1 MGYSNAKKSK
11 TNSKSSAKRR
21 VRAVF
26 LGYRPP
32 CMCGLEYPEQ
42 AHDIL
47 PKRTAA
53 YRKTTE
59 LLHSQ
64 LVRKGRV
71 QPFDTENIKKGRET
85 AFSSNISGEFFTHP
99 IYGKVYTTV
108 RYNIKSPSK
117 NPYNRDSYD
126 DLGLN
131 QYFVGQN
138 PHEYYK
144 GDPGDDNGI
153 YHDKSEIIG
162 PSRNIA
168 GNDEYSGE
176 QLARGEGLS
185 YPFKMYEKI
194 TQTIGYEE
202 VIDRHFD
209 KKTLKPITK
218 EIITGYEVEVIALLK
233 TESRTIATKSYM
245 DGGEYGSKED
255 VLEKAEVFYSVYALK
270 DGGLL
275 IYGNDPLV
283 VWRPRN
289 NPKNNG
295 GVDIS
300 YMGHEKLTFYAS
312 GEMKDQ
318 PTNLKKFV
326 EQWNKYYGLY
336 VKEDADGWL
345 GVAQIVLGVIGI
357 AGFMFAP
364 VIAPALGYASAGLG
378 FALGAISVAL
388 SAASIGLMAAS
399 LSGHDSGIASKVIG
413 ILSGI
418 TGLAGALKNIF
429 STVGSNVASSGA
441 STLSAAGTASK
452 MGMSQTSSL
461 YLGSGAMNGAGASSL
476 TSMSF
481 SEVLKASNMSFNEAI
496 NVSVRGIEA
505 SVETSLWSST
515 MDALKSSYKVYSNTK
530 DVFKNANDFGD
541 DEIPNNDDKEVKRP
555 VALRF
560 NGSLESMVGYSK
572 EGVDDIGLME
582 GSTLYLRPSDKGY
595 DFLANLG
602 LGNSANIEYSL
613 ESRVLKQVYIKQIK
627 LYKKAKNGIYNT
639 RISKKR
645 SVKNGWNNERS
656 SR

>member
-1 MGYSNAKKSK
+1 M
-11 TNSKSSAKRR
+11 
-21 VRAVF
+21 F

-53 YRKTTE
+53 YRKTAE

-64 LVRKGRV
+64 LVRKGRMTKWMLV
-71 QPFDTENIKKGRET
+71 LTDK
-85 AFSSNISGEFFTHP
+85 AISVRDLIAGAEEKILTSFNHPTYGE
-99 IYGKVYTTV
+99 VYTTEF
-108 RYNIKSPSK
+108 YDIKSPSK
-117 NPYNRDSYD
+117 NPYNKDSYD

-138 PHEYYK
+138 PHENYK
-144 GDPGDDNGI
+144 GDPGDDKGI
-153 YHDKSEIIG
+153 YHDTSQIRG
-162 PSRNIA
+162 PSRLIT

-194 TQTIGYEE
+194 TQTIGYEN
-202 VIDRHFD
+202 VINRHRHFD

-218 EIITGYEVEVIALLK
+218 EILTGYEVEVIALLK
-233 TESRTIATKSYM
+233 TGKRTIATKSYIS
-245 DGGEYGSKED
+245 DGEHRSREV
-255 VLEKAEVFYSVYALK
+255 VLEKAEVYYSVYALK

-289 NPKNNG
+289 DPRNNG

-300 YMGHEKLTFYAS
+300 YLGHEKLTFYAS
-312 GEMKDQ
+312 GNMKDQ
-318 PTNLKKFV
+318 PTNLRKFV

-345 GVAQIVLGVIGI
+345 GAAQIVLGVIGI
-357 AGFMFAP
+357 AGFIFAP
-364 VIAPALGYASAGLG
+364 VIAPALGYVSAGLG
-378 FALGAISVAL
+378 FALGTISVAL
-388 SAASIGLMAAS
+388 SAVSIGLMAAS
-399 LSGHDSGIASKVIG
+399 LSGHETGIASKVIG

-429 STVGSNVASSGA
+429 STVGSNVASSST

-461 YLGSGAMNGAGASSL
+461 YLGSGAMNGAGASNL

-481 SEVLKASNMSFNEAI
+481 SEVLKAPSMSFNEAI
-496 NVSVRGIEA
+496 KVSVSGIEA

-515 MDALKSSYKVYSNTK
+515 MDALKSSYKIYSNTK
-530 DVFKNANDFGD
+530 DVFKNASDFGD

-582 GSTLYLRPSDKGY
+582 GSTLYLRPSDKGFE
-595 DFLANLG
+595 FLANLG

-627 LYKKAKNGIYNT
+627 LYKKAKQGIYNT

-645 SVKNGWNNERS
+645 SIKNGWSNGRS

>member
-1 MGYSNAKKSK
+1 M
-11 TNSKSSAKRR
+11 
-21 VRAVF
+21 F

-64 LVRKGRV
+64 LVRKGRMIKWTPSWFIGPV
-71 QPFDTENIKKGRET
+71 FAPKIAIGEPKKNIT
-85 AFSSNISGEFFTHP
+85 SFNHPTYGE
-99 IYGKVYTTV
+99 VYTTEF
-108 RYNIKSPSK
+108 YDIKSPSK
-117 NPYNRDSYD
+117 NPYNKDSKD

-131 QYFVGQN
+131 QYFVGQS
-138 PHEYYK
+138 PYEYYK
-144 GDPGDDNGI
+144 GDPGDDKGI

-162 PSRNIA
+162 PSRYIT

-194 TQTIGYEE
+194 TQTIGYENA
-202 VIDRHFD
+202 IKRDFD
-209 KKTLKPITK
+209 KKNLKPITK

-245 DGGEYGSKED
+245 DGGEHGSKEV

-289 NPKNNG
+289 DPQNNG

-318 PTNLKKFV
+318 PTNLRKFV

-378 FALGAISVAL
+378 FALGTISVAL

-461 YLGSGAMNGAGASSL
+461 YLGSGAMNGAGASNL

-481 SEVLKASNMSFNEAI
+481 SEVLKAPSMSFNEAI

-515 MDALKSSYKVYSNTK
+515 MDALKSSYKIYSNTK

-572 EGVDDIGLME
+572 EGADDIGLME
-582 GSTLYLRPSDKGY
+582 GSTLYLRPSNKGFNN

-627 LYKKAKNGIYNT
+627 LYKKAKQGIYNT

-645 SVKNGWNNERS
+645 SVKNGWSNGRS

>member
-1 MGYSNAKKSK
+1 M
-11 TNSKSSAKRR
+11 
-21 VRAVF
+21 F

-64 LVRKGRV
+64 LVRKGRMTKWMLV
-71 QPFDTENIKKGRET
+71 LTDK
-85 AFSSNISGEFFTHP
+85 AISVRDFIAGAEEKILTSFNHPTYGE
-99 IYGKVYTTV
+99 VYTTEF
-108 RYNIKSPSK
+108 YDIKSPSK
-117 NPYNRDSYD
+117 NPYNRDSHD

-144 GDPGDDNGI
+144 GDPGDDKGI
-153 YHDKSEIIG
+153 YHDTSQIRG
-162 PSRNIA
+162 PSRLIT

-194 TQTIGYEE
+194 TQTIGYEN
-202 VIDRHFD
+202 VINRHRHFD

-218 EIITGYEVEVIALLK
+218 EILTGYEVEVIALLK
-233 TESRTIATKSYM
+233 TGKRTIATKSYM
-245 DGGEYGSKED
+245 DGGEHGSKEV

-289 NPKNNG
+289 DPKNNG

-312 GEMKDQ
+312 GEIKDQ

-326 EQWNKYYGLY
+326 ENWDKYYRLY
-336 VKEDADGWL
+336 VKEDVDGWVSAL
-345 GVAQIVLGVIGI
+345 QIVLGVVGI

-364 VIAPALGYASAGLG
+364 VIAPALGYASAGFG
-378 FALGAISVAL
+378 FALGTISVAL
-388 SAASIGLMAAS
+388 SAASIGALAA
-399 LSGHDSGIASKVIG
+399 GDAKVSKIFG

-441 STLSAAGTASK
+441 STLSAASTASK

-461 YLGSGAMNGAGASSL
+461 YLGSGAMNGAGASNL

-515 MDALKSSYKVYSNTK
+515 MDALKSSYKIYSNTK

-541 DEIPNNDDKEVKRP
+541 DEIPNNDDKEVKTP

-582 GSTLYLRPSDKGY
+582 GSTLYLRPSDKGFNN

-602 LGNSANIEYSL
+602 LKNSANVEYSL

-645 SVKNGWNNERS
+645 SVKNGWGNGRS

>member
-1 MGYSNAKKSK
+1 
-11 TNSKSSAKRR
+11 
-21 VRAVF
+21 
-26 LGYRPP
+26 
-32 CMCGLEYPEQ
+32 MCGLEYPEQ

-64 LVRKGRV
+64 LVRKGRMRRWGPTYKEGAITFGSLLV
-71 QPFDTENIKKGRET
+71 GGEKKNIT
-85 AFSSNISGEFFTHP
+85 SFNHPTYGE
-99 IYGKVYTTV
+99 VYTTEF
-108 RYNIKSPSK
+108 YDIKSPSK

-131 QYFVGQN
+131 QYFVGQS
-138 PHEYYK
+138 PYEYYK

-153 YHDKSEIIG
+153 YHDTSQIRG
-162 PSRNIA
+162 PARWEVSQCDA
-168 GNDEYSGE
+168 YSYE
-176 QLARGEGLS
+176 QLLS
-185 YPFKMYEKI
+185 GKNLKFPFKIYEKI
-194 TQTIGYEE
+194 TETTGYTKPGLG
-202 VIDRHFD
+202 VTLPIPI
-209 KKTLKPITK
+209 KKET
-218 EIITGYEVEVIALLK
+218 ITGYKVEVIALIDHWENK
-233 TESRTIATKSYM
+233 IVDKEKSDIEDRKVYKDVSTSIYALA
-245 DGGEYGSKED
+245 DGGILVYSSQYG
-255 VLEKAEVFYSVYALK
+255 
-270 DGGLL
+270 
-275 IYGNDPLV
+275 IY
-283 VWRPRN
+283 
-289 NPKNNG
+289 
-295 GVDIS
+295 
-300 YMGHEKLTFYAS
+300 EALTFYAS
-312 GEMKDQ
+312 GNMKDQ
-318 PTNLKKFV
+318 PTNLRKFV
-326 EQWNKYYGLY
+326 ENWDKYYRLY
-336 VKEDADGWL
+336 VKEDVDGWVSAL
-345 GVAQIVLGVIGI
+345 QIVLGVVAI

-364 VIAPALGYASAGLG
+364 VIAPALGYASAGFG
-378 FALGAISVAL
+378 FALGTISVAL
-388 SAASIGLMAAS
+388 SAASIGALAA
-399 LSGHDSGIASKVIG
+399 GDAKVSKIFG

-441 STLSAAGTASK
+441 STLSAASTASK

-461 YLGSGAMNGAGASSL
+461 YLGSGAMNGAGASKL
-476 TSMSF
+476 TNMSF
-481 SEVLKASNMSFNEAI
+481 SEVLKAPSMSFNEAI

>member
-1 MGYSNAKKSK
+1 M
-11 TNSKSSAKRR
+11 
-21 VRAVF
+21 F

-64 LVRKGRV
+64 LVRKGRMRRWMPTYKEGAITFGSLLV
-71 QPFDTENIKKGRET
+71 GGEKKNIT
-85 AFSSNISGEFFTHP
+85 SFNHPTYGE
-99 IYGKVYTTV
+99 IYTTEF
-108 RYNIKSPSK
+108 YDIKSPSK

-153 YHDKSEIIG
+153 YHDTSQIRG
-162 PSRNIA
+162 PARWEVSQC
-168 GNDEYSGE
+168 DTYSYE
-176 QLARGEGLS
+176 QLLS
-185 YPFKMYEKI
+185 GKNLKFPFKMYEKI

-218 EIITGYEVEVIALLK
+218 EIITGYEVEVIALIDHWDNK
-233 TESRTIATKSYM
+233 IIDQEKS
-245 DGGEYGSKED
+245 GIED
-255 VLEKAEVFYSVYALK
+255 RKVYKDVSTSIYALK
-270 DGGLL
+270 DGGILVYSSQYG
-275 IYGNDPLV
+275 IY
-283 VWRPRN
+283 
-289 NPKNNG
+289 
-295 GVDIS
+295 
-300 YMGHEKLTFYAS
+300 EALTFYAS
-312 GEMKDQ
+312 GNMKDQ

-326 EQWNKYYGLY
+326 ENWDKYYRLY
-336 VKEDADGWL
+336 VKEDVDGWVSAL
-345 GVAQIVLGVIGI
+345 QIVLGVVAI

-364 VIAPALGYASAGLG
+364 VIAPALGYASAGFG
-378 FALGAISVAL
+378 FALGTISVAL
-388 SAASIGLMAAS
+388 SAASIGALAA
-399 LSGHDSGIASKVIG
+399 GDAKVSKIFG

-441 STLSAAGTASK
+441 STLSAASTASK

-461 YLGSGAMNGAGASSL
+461 YLGSGAMNGAGASKL

-481 SEVLKASNMSFNEAI
+481 SEVLKAPSMSFNEAI

-515 MDALKSSYKVYSNTK
+515 MDALKSSYKIYSNTK

-541 DEIPNNDDKEVKRP
+541 DEIPNNDDKEVKTP

-572 EGVDDIGLME
+572 EGADDIGLME
-582 GSTLYLRPSDKGY
+582 GSTLYLHPSDKGFNN

-602 LGNSANIEYSL
+602 LKNSANIEYSL

-645 SVKNGWNNERS
+645 SVKNGWSNGRS

>member
-1 MGYSNAKKSK
+1 M
-11 TNSKSSAKRR
+11 
-21 VRAVF
+21 F

-64 LVRKGRV
+64 LVRKGRMRRWMPTYKEGAITFGSLLV
-71 QPFDTENIKKGRET
+71 GGEKKNIT
-85 AFSSNISGEFFTHP
+85 SFNHPTYGE
-99 IYGKVYTTV
+99 IYTTEF
-108 RYNIKSPSK
+108 YDIKSPSK
-117 NPYNRDSYD
+117 NPYNKDSHD

-131 QYFVGQN
+131 QYFVGQS
-138 PHEYYK
+138 PYEYYK
-144 GDPGDDNGI
+144 GDPGDDKGI
-153 YHDKSEIIG
+153 YHDTSQIRG
-162 PSRNIA
+162 PARWEVSQC
-168 GNDEYSGE
+168 DTYSYE
-176 QLARGEGLS
+176 QLLS
-185 YPFKMYEKI
+185 GKNLKFPFKIYEKI
-194 TQTIGYEE
+194 TETIGY
-202 VIDRHFD
+202 DR
-209 KKTLKPITK
+209 KPLRPITK
-218 EIITGYEVEVIALLK
+218 DVITGYEVEVIALIDHWDNK
-233 TESRTIATKSYM
+233 IIDQEKSDIEDRKVYKDVSTSIYALA
-245 DGGEYGSKED
+245 DGGILVYSSQYG
-255 VLEKAEVFYSVYALK
+255 
-270 DGGLL
+270 
-275 IYGNDPLV
+275 IY
-283 VWRPRN
+283 
-289 NPKNNG
+289 
-295 GVDIS
+295 
-300 YMGHEKLTFYAS
+300 EALTFYAS
-312 GEMKDQ
+312 GNMKDQ

-326 EQWNKYYGLY
+326 ENWDKYYRLY
-336 VKEDADGWL
+336 VKEDVDGWVSAL
-345 GVAQIVLGVIGI
+345 QIVLGVVGI

-364 VIAPALGYASAGLG
+364 VIAPALGYASAGFG
-378 FALGAISVAL
+378 FALGTISVAL
-388 SAASIGLMAAS
+388 SAVSIGALAA
-399 LSGHDSGIASKVIG
+399 GDAKVSKIFG

-429 STVGSNVASSGA
+429 STVGSNVASSSA
-441 STLSAAGTASK
+441 STISAASTASK

-461 YLGSGAMNGAGASSL
+461 YLGSGAMNGAGASKL

-481 SEVLKASNMSFNEAI
+481 SEVLKASNMSFSEAI
-496 NVSVRGIEA
+496 KVSVSGIESSLEA
-505 SVETSLWSST
+505 SLWSST

-595 DFLANLG
+595 EFLANLG
-602 LGNSANIEYSL
+602 LKNGANIEYSL
-613 ESRVLKQVYIKQIK
+613 ESRVLKQVYVKQIK
-627 LYKKAKNGIYNT
+627 LYKKAKQGIYNT

-645 SVKNGWNNERS
+645 SVKNGWSNGRS

>member
-1 MGYSNAKKSK
+1 M
-11 TNSKSSAKRR
+11 
-21 VRAVF
+21 F

-64 LVRKGRV
+64 LVRKGRMRRWMPTYKEGAITFGSLLV
-71 QPFDTENIKKGRET
+71 GGEKKNIT
-85 AFSSNISGEFFTHP
+85 SFNHPTYGE
-99 IYGKVYTTV
+99 VYTTEF
-108 RYNIKSPSK
+108 YDIKSPSK

-131 QYFVGQN
+131 QYFVGQS
-138 PHEYYK
+138 PYEYYK

-153 YHDKSEIIG
+153 YHDTSQIRG
-162 PSRNIA
+162 PARWEVSQCDA
-168 GNDEYSGE
+168 YSYE
-176 QLARGEGLS
+176 QLLS
-185 YPFKMYEKI
+185 GKNLKFPFKVYEKI
-194 TQTIGYEE
+194 TENLGY
-202 VIDRHFD
+202 DR
-209 KKTLKPITK
+209 KTRKAITK
-218 EIITGYEVEVIALLK
+218 TTITGYEVEVIALIDHWENK
-233 TESRTIATKSYM
+233 IVDTEKSEAGERKVYKDVSTSIYALA
-245 DGGEYGSKED
+245 DGGILVYSSQYG
-255 VLEKAEVFYSVYALK
+255 
-270 DGGLL
+270 
-275 IYGNDPLV
+275 IY
-283 VWRPRN
+283 
-289 NPKNNG
+289 
-295 GVDIS
+295 
-300 YMGHEKLTFYAS
+300 EALTFYAS
-312 GEMKDQ
+312 GNMKDQ

-326 EQWNKYYGLY
+326 ENWDKYYRLY
-336 VKEDADGWL
+336 VKEDVDGWVSAL
-345 GVAQIVLGVIGI
+345 QIVLGVVGI

-378 FALGAISVAL
+378 FALGTISVAL
-388 SAASIGLMAAS
+388 SAVSIGALAA
-399 LSGHDSGIASKVIG
+399 GDAKVSKIFG

-441 STLSAAGTASK
+441 STLSAASTASK

-461 YLGSGAMNGAGASSL
+461 YLGSGAMNGAGASKL

-481 SEVLKASNMSFNEAI
+481 SEVLKAPSMSFNEAI

-515 MDALKSSYKVYSNTK
+515 MDALKSSYKIYSNTK

-595 DFLANLG
+595 EFLANLG
-602 LGNSANIEYSL
+602 LKNSANIEYSL

-645 SVKNGWNNERS
+645 SIKNVWRS

>member
-1 MGYSNAKKSK
+1 MGHSNAKKSK

-64 LVRKGRV
+64 LVRKGRMRRWGPTYKEGAITFGSLLV
-71 QPFDTENIKKGRET
+71 GGEKKNIT
-85 AFSSNISGEFFTHP
+85 SFNHPTYGE
-99 IYGKVYTTV
+99 VYTTEF
-108 RYNIKSPSK
+108 YDIKSPSK

-131 QYFVGQN
+131 QYFVGQS
-138 PHEYYK
+138 PYEYYK

-153 YHDKSEIIG
+153 YHDTSQIRG
-162 PSRNIA
+162 PARWEVSQC
-168 GNDEYSGE
+168 DTYSYE
-176 QLARGEGLS
+176 QLLS
-185 YPFKMYEKI
+185 GKNLKFPFKIYEKI
-194 TQTIGYEE
+194 TETIGYTKPGLG
-202 VIDRHFD
+202 VTLPIPI
-209 KKTLKPITK
+209 KKET
-218 EIITGYEVEVIALLK
+218 ITGYKVEVIALIDHWENK
-233 TESRTIATKSYM
+233 IVDKEKSEAGERKVYKDVSTSIYALA
-245 DGGEYGSKED
+245 DGGILVYSSQYG
-255 VLEKAEVFYSVYALK
+255 
-270 DGGLL
+270 
-275 IYGNDPLV
+275 IY
-283 VWRPRN
+283 
-289 NPKNNG
+289 
-295 GVDIS
+295 
-300 YMGHEKLTFYAS
+300 EALTFYAS
-312 GEMKDQ
+312 GNMKDQ

-326 EQWNKYYGLY
+326 ENWDKYYRLY
-336 VKEDADGWL
+336 VKEDVDGWVSAL
-345 GVAQIVLGVIGI
+345 QIVLGVVAI

-364 VIAPALGYASAGLG
+364 VIAPALGYASAGFG
-378 FALGAISVAL
+378 FALGTISVAL
-388 SAASIGLMAAS
+388 SAVSIGALAA
-399 LSGHDSGIASKVIG
+399 GDAKVSKIFG

-441 STLSAAGTASK
+441 STLSAASTASK

-461 YLGSGAMNGAGASSL
+461 YLGSGAMNGAGASKL

-530 DVFKNANDFGD
+530 DIFKNANDFGD

-572 EGVDDIGLME
+572 EGADDIGLME

-595 DFLANLG
+595 EFLASFG
-602 LGNSANIEYSL
+602 LGNSANVEYSL

-645 SVKNGWNNERS
+645 SVKNVWRS

>member
-1 MGYSNAKKSK
+1 M
-11 TNSKSSAKRR
+11 
-21 VRAVF
+21 F

-64 LVRKGRV
+64 LVRKGRMTKWMLLLTDKAISV
-71 QPFDTENIKKGRET
+71 RDLIAGAEKKILT
-85 AFSSNISGEFFTHP
+85 SFNHPTYGE
-99 IYGKVYTTV
+99 VYTTEF
-108 RYNIKSPSK
+108 YDIKSPSK

-144 GDPGDDNGI
+144 GDPGDDKGI
-153 YHDKSEIIG
+153 YHDTSQIRG
-162 PSRNIA
+162 PSRLIT

-194 TQTIGYEE
+194 TQTIGYE
-202 VIDRHFD
+202 INRHFD
-209 KKTLKPITK
+209 KKPLKPITK
-218 EIITGYEVEVIALLK
+218 EILTGYEVEVIALLK
-233 TESRTIATKSYM
+233 TGKRTIATKSYRTS
-245 DGGEYGSKED
+245 GEHGSKEV
-255 VLEKAEVFYSVYALK
+255 VLEKAEVYYSVYALK

-289 NPKNNG
+289 DPTTND

-300 YMGHEKLTFYAS
+300 YLGHEKLTFYAS

-318 PTNLKKFV
+318 PTNLRKFV

-378 FALGAISVAL
+378 FVLGTISVAL
-388 SAASIGLMAAS
+388 SAVSIGLMAAS

-429 STVGSNVASSGA
+429 STVGSNVASSST
-441 STLSAAGTASK
+441 STLSAASTASK

-461 YLGSGAMNGAGASSL
+461 YLGSGAMNGAGASNL

-481 SEVLKASNMSFNEAI
+481 SEVLKAPSMSFNEAI

-515 MDALKSSYKVYSNTK
+515 MDALKSSYKIYSNTK

-572 EGVDDIGLME
+572 EGADDIGLME
-582 GSTLYLRPSDKGY
+582 GSTLYLRPSDKGFNN

-602 LGNSANIEYSL
+602 LKNSANVEYNL

-627 LYKKAKNGIYNT
+627 LYKKAKKGIYNK
-639 RISKKR
+639 RISKQRNIK
-645 SVKNGWNNERS
+645 
-656 SR
+656 